1 MNYTKFIIL
10 SLLCIFGAGCS
21 QDSKNKISVGVD
33 LYHGKG
39 WKGLIEGVEQLGLKP
54 HLIDRP
60 MESKDMDLIGTL
72 IISGIP
78 IHEPH
83 PLKEEE
89 VAQIEK
95 FVARG
100 GNLIVCD
107 QAWAWVCKV
116 YGNKPIEKYPLNL
129 IGKRLGFWITDKNVG
144 APTNI
149 AQTEITKGIKE
160 IFRKDYAPSKIE
172 LQAPDSVV
180 LLRDAELQ
188 VVAGYFKYG
197 SGQVVIYG
205 HGAILPENPMLFTN
219 TLKFVTKKSKK

>member
-10 SLLCIFGAGCS
+10 SLICIFGAGCS

-39 WKGLIEGVEQLGLKP
+39 WKGLIEGVEQVGLKP

-60 MESKDMDLIGTL
+60 MESKDMDVIGNL

-89 VAQIEK
+89 VAQIAT

-100 GNLIVCD
+100 GNLIVCG
-107 QAWAWVCKV
+107 QAWAWVNKV

-149 AQTEITKGIKE
+149 AQTKITKGIKE

-188 VVAGYFKYG
+188 VAAGYCSYG
-197 SGQVVIYG
+197 RGKIVVYG
-205 HGAILPENPMLFTN
+205 HEKILPENPHLFTQ
-219 TLKFVTKKSKK
+219 TLEYLKNN

>member
-1 MNYTKFIIL
+1 MNYTKVIIF

-21 QDSKNKISVGVD
+21 QDSKNKIGVGVD
-33 LYHGKG
+33 LYHGKSWG
-39 WKGLIEGVEQLGLKP
+39 GLIEGVKQLGLKP
-54 HLIDRP
+54 HLINRP

-78 IHEPH
+78 IYEPMH

-89 VAQIEK
+89 VAQIEN

-100 GNLIVCD
+100 GTLIVCG
-107 QAWAWVCKV
+107 QAWAWVNKV
-116 YGNKPIEKYPLNL
+116 YGNKPIEKYPLNV

-172 LQAPDSVV
+172 LQVPDSVV

-197 SGQVVIYG
+197 RGQIVIYG
-205 HGAILPENPMLFTN
+205 HEAILPENPMLFTN
-219 TLKFVTKKSKK
+219 TLKFVTKKM